1 MAHKKYQYCVAENW
15 GKGFIDYKESSKINF
30 VGYPGNIW
38 RLPIHNKD
46 ANIWI
51 SKVLGQVKTLQEAQA
66 LVDEAMTITQTTW
79 DNNNVDG
86 ETAEEKKIRIGER
99 PQNVILEE

>member
-1 MAHKKYQYCVAENW
+1 MATKRYQYCLAENW
-15 GKGFIDYKESSKINF
+15 GKGFIDHKESAKINF
-30 VGYPGNIW
+30 VGYPGNVW
-38 RLPIHNKD
+38 RLPIHNKY
-46 ANIWI
+46 ANKWI

-99 PQNVILEE
+99 PQSVTLEE